1 MRNKK
6 IQQAYKKGM
15 VDGAA
20 PFAQKEAEVAL
31 QLKKQNRKLDD
42 ISDTQRSSRRT
53 LRFRLSEQS
62 KPVSQH

>member
-42 ISDTQRSSRRT
+42 ISDTQRSSR
-53 LRFRLSEQS
+53 
-62 KPVSQH
+62 